1 MDKIQFELHDLDG
14 SWILDLVED
23 IGNKIDLRLYA
34 SVKDLLGKDRITVV
48 WTDDMTVGDLRKRLN
63 ESFPILSVVNAQ
75 FTISVNRRAVNDR
88 KSIQMTD
95 ELAVLPPI
103 SGG

>member
-1 MDKIQFELHDLDG
+1 
-14 SWILDLVED
+14 
-23 IGNKIDLRLYA
+23 
-34 SVKDLLGKDRITVV
+34 
-48 WTDDMTVGDLRKRLN
+48 MTVGDLRKKLN
-63 ESFPILSVVNAQ
+63 ESFPILSIVNAQ

-88 KSIQMTD
+88 ESIRKTD

>member
-1 MDKIQFELHDLDG
+1 M
-14 SWILDLVED
+14 
-23 IGNKIDLRLYA
+23 DLRLYA
-34 SVKDLLGKDRITVV
+34 SVKDLLGTDRIAVD
-48 WTDDMTVGDLRKRLN
+48 WTDDMTVGDLRKKLN
-63 ESFPILSVVNAQ
+63 ESFPILSIVNAQ

-88 KSIQMTD
+88 ESIRKTD